1 MKSELNNSGN
11 RHINSVVLVENK
23 DINEET
29 RETLDVLFKA
39 VINYY
44 KMKNLISQVRNGIPD
59 EFAQSRIA
67 ELNDEMKK
75 VQQVLNEV
83 NGSIVNP
90 TINSELEISFLD

>member
-1 MKSELNNSGN
+1 
-11 RHINSVVLVENK
+11 
-23 DINEET
+23 
-29 RETLDVLFKA
+29 
-39 VINYY
+39 
-44 KMKNLISQVRNGIPD
+44 MKNLISQVRNGIPD

-90 TINSELEISFLD
+90 TINSELKISFLD